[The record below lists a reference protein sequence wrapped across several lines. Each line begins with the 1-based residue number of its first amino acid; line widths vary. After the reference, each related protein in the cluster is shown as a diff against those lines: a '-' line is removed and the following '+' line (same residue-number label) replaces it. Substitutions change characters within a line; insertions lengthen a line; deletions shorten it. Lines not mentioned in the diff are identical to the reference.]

1 MPSTD
6 SRHEHKRGAHPA
18 RAARPGKFRRDAEIH
33 TRAACAPHAAMK
45 RIGLFGGSFD
55 PVHNGH
61 VLVARAALEE
71 LSLDRLFIVPTAARL
86 RLLHLAFAGCAD
98 CEIDPQEV
106 ERDGVSYSIDTIRAY
121 AARYPEAKLHYL
133 IGADHVPTLPQ
144 WREATDLA
152 KLADFVVVPRPGQA
166 VADFP
171 EPFCGQALRGWPF
184 EVSSSAIRERLRF
197 GQSIDGLV
205 PSAVAES
212 LQNDNPY
219 T

>member
-1 MPSTD
+1 
-6 SRHEHKRGAHPA
+6 
-18 RAARPGKFRRDAEIH
+18 
-33 TRAACAPHAAMK
+33 MK

-71 LSLDRLFIVPTAARL
+71 LSLDRLFIVPAARSPFKPEQQPAPAAARL

-106 ERDGVSYSIDTIRAY
+106 ERDGVSYSIDTIRHY
-121 AARYPEAKLHYL
+121 AARFPGARLHYL

-144 WREATDLA
+144 WREAADLA
-152 KLADFVVVPRPGQA
+152 KLVSFVVVPRPGQA
-166 VADFP
+166 VAEFP
-171 EPFCGQALRGWPF
+171 VPFRGKVLRGWPF
-184 EVSSSAIRERLRF
+184 EVSSSAIRERLKF
-197 GQSIDGLV
+197 GQAIDGLV
-205 PSAVAES
+205 PPVVAES